1 VLLLQLIKENAMRNV
16 LLRTGQYLLLVVLFF
31 VFFSSSDA
39 LIPVPE
45 QFRTSPEQAAQA
57 LPGLLLLCLV
67 DTALVMLVI
76 LRARWRGWRLAV
88 GVGFAL
94 YGVMT
99 FMSQIETA
107 WFGPALGIPASML
120 PSLFLMTVPVAVV
133 FVPLAVLILGK
144 WRGPGES
151 SNPAVPLPESIWG
164 WVWRLG
170 VIAVLYVMLYFGFGM
185 LVAWQNPALRAMY
198 GEGANTQVFNF
209 ATLIPFQF
217 LRSALWVLFL
227 LPIVRMDRG
236 GLWQTA
242 VIAGLWLALPMNMF
256 HAVPNPFMPD
266 PSVRLSHFIE
276 TATSNFLFGMA
287 ITWLLAWRPAPK
299 SSKSPATEAY

>member
-1 VLLLQLIKENAMRNV
+1 MRNV
-16 LLRTGQYLLLVVLFF
+16 LLRVGQYALLAILFF
-31 VFFSSSDA
+31 VFFASSDVLLPMPA
-39 LIPVPE
+39 EFSTPPD
-45 QFRTSPEQAAQA
+45 QAAQA
-57 LPGLLLLCLV
+57 LGGLLLLCLV

-76 LRARWRGWRLAV
+76 LRARWRGWRLAA
-88 GVGFAL
+88 GVGFSL

-107 WFGPALGIPASML
+107 WFGPALGIPASLL
-120 PSLFLMTVPVAVV
+120 PALFLMTLPIVIV

-144 WRGPGES
+144 WRGPSEGA
-151 SNPAVPLPESIWG
+151 NPAVPLPDSIWG
-164 WVWRLG
+164 WVWRLV
-170 VIAVLYVMLYFGFGM
+170 VIAVVYVVLYFGFGM
-185 LVAWQNPALRAMY
+185 VVAWQNPALRAMY
-198 GEGANTQVFNF
+198 GEGANQQVFSF

-242 VIAGLWLALPMNMF
+242 VLAGLWLALPMNMA

-266 PSVRLSHFIE
+266 PSVRLSHFVE
-276 TATSNFLFGMA
+276 TVSSNFLFGMA
-287 ITWLLAWRPAPK
+287 ITWLLAWRPAGAAVNA
-299 SSKSPATEAY
+299 PAARMH

>member
-1 VLLLQLIKENAMRNV
+1 MRKV
-16 LLRTGQYLLLVVLFF
+16 LLRSGQYVLLVVLFF
-31 VFFSSSDA
+31 ALFASADMLAPMPPEFSTPPD
-39 LIPVPE
+39 
-45 QFRTSPEQAAQA
+45 QAVQA

-67 DTALVMLVI
+67 DTALIMLVI
-76 LRARWRGWRLAV
+76 LRARWRGWRLAL

-107 WFGPALGIPASML
+107 WFGPALGIPPTLL

-144 WRGPGES
+144 WRGEGEGA
-151 SNPAVPLPESIWG
+151 NPAVPLPETVGG
-164 WVWRLG
+164 WVWRLAA
-170 VIAVLYVMLYFGFGM
+170 IAAVYVVLYFGFGM
-185 LVAWQNPALRAMY
+185 VVAWQNPALRAMY
-198 GEGANTQVFNF
+198 GEGSNQEVFNF
-209 ATLIPFQF
+209 ARLIPFQI
-217 LRSALWVLFL
+217 LRSVLWVIFL
-227 LPIVRMDRG
+227 LPILRMDKG

-242 VIAGLWLALPMNMF
+242 LIAGLWLALPMNMF

-276 TATSNFLFGMA
+276 TATSNFLFGVA
-287 ITWLLAWRPAPK
+287 ITWLLAWRPLRAAVK
-299 SSKSPATEAY
+299 VNADARLTTDAG

>member
-1 VLLLQLIKENAMRNV
+1 MRKV

-31 VFFSSSDA
+31 ALFASADA

-45 QFRTSPEQAAQA
+45 QFRTPPDQAGQA

-67 DTALVMLVI
+67 DTALIMLVI

-120 PSLFLMTVPVAVV
+120 PSLFSMTLPIAIV

-144 WRGPGES
+144 WRGASEG
-151 SNPAVPLPESIWG
+151 SNPAVPLPNSIWG
-164 WVWRLG
+164 WIWRLA
-170 VIAVLYVMLYFGFGM
+170 VIAVLYVVLYFGFGM
-185 LVAWQNPALRAMY
+185 MVAWQNPALRAMY
-198 GEGANTQVFNF
+198 GEGANQQVFNF

-266 PSVRLSHFIE
+266 ASVRLAHFVE
-276 TATSNFLFGMA
+276 TTSSNFLFGIA
-287 ITWLLAWRPAPK
+287 ITWLLAWRPAPTSMK
-299 SSKSPATEAY
+299 TPAARAQ